1 MLLPSL
7 NLIAQ
12 ATPPTEQQILL
23 SKVGWVLLAVILIAF
38 VAFGMR
44 DIARLSW
51 ARLNAISSVCWNES
65 LRRRVLWITPLAII
79 GAVVVC
85 QLQNAVD
92 PQDAIRQTTKICLF
106 TAGLV
111 VTLVAIILA
120 ATNLQKEIETRVI
133 YTIVTKPT
141 TRLEIVLGKLWG
153 FAKVSA
159 AILLIM
165 GLFTYAY
172 LKVRASLLEKAI
184 AGQMQTLPKTDPSY
198 SSLDYYRKAG
208 LLNAKAM
215 IQPTWMQML
224 ARPSRDGE
232 PRVIAGGQ
240 GEKFTV
246 KFNLTEANAEQVV
259 EAANHGA
266 HVSFMVELPTTV
278 RQPTDTEWD
287 DIRMTQIPFI
297 EHAVAAGATSA
308 PTEPAAATAP
318 AATTS
323 PTTSPTTGPTTQPKV
338 SDMTPEEKKSARPI
352 PVVGLT
358 FRTPNGDP
366 LLKQEDIQKWTA
378 VPLVNGQAAPA
389 MGADMLERLLDQHDV
404 WVVVEARS
412 PAVDYT
418 VGKQPV
424 WIQIVEP
431 DGKPGPRFDPLPEST
446 PGIDGPLVTGSVGRY
461 GQQLIGGANGGIA
474 VYRFDASELP
484 ASGDVSFEVKV
495 GIERGGDA
503 ETTDETLPET
513 TLRVHDPATGT
524 TSDAATFYPET
535 NRLTYVNLP
544 RSAFPSSGG
553 KFDVLLHVNTE
564 GKWLGVAPDSVA
576 VSTGERSFL
585 FNLFKSLLVLWL
597 MSVLVVSIA
606 LFCSTFVSWPIAV
619 VLTLVILFG
628 RWGVEQIGDVGSGNI
643 GAQMTGQTQDAI
655 AARIE
660 RESINALTKSLTVI
674 AAFLPEI
681 SRFEATADIE
691 RGISVPAA
699 RFTNAGLVLLGY
711 GVPMVCLAYLILKRK
726 EVAP

>member
-12 ATPPTEQQILL
+12 AVPPTEQQSLL
-23 SKVGWVLLAVILIAF
+23 AKVGWVLLAVIVLAF
-38 VAFGMR
+38 VVVGMR
-44 DIARLSW
+44 DLARLSW
-51 ARLNAISSVCWNES
+51 RRLNAISSVCWAES

-79 GAVVVC
+79 GAIVVC
-85 QLQNAVD
+85 QLQNPVD

-120 ATNLQKEIETRVI
+120 ATNLQKEIDTRVI

-165 GLFTYAY
+165 GMFTLAY
-172 LKVRASLLEKAI
+172 LKVRAWRLETAI
-184 AGQMQTLPKTDPSY
+184 AGALQGMPASDPSY
-198 SSLDYYRKAG
+198 ASLDYYRKSG
-208 LLNAKAM
+208 LLSAKAM

-232 PRVIAGGQ
+232 PRIIPGGQ
-240 GEKFTV
+240 GGKFNV
-246 KFNLTEANAEQVV
+246 HFNLTDANAEQVID
-259 EAANHGA
+259 AAKRGA
-266 HVSFMVELPTTV
+266 HVSFMIDMPTTV
-278 RQPTDTEWD
+278 RQPTDAEWEN
-287 DIRMTQIPFI
+287 IRMTQIPFV
-297 EHAVAAGATSA
+297 EDATGETPSSA
-308 PTEPAAATAP
+308 PSATTAP
-318 AATTS
+318 TT
-323 PTTSPTTGPTTQPKV
+323 TTTTAPTTGPTSQPKV
-338 SDMTPEEKKSARPI
+338 ADMTPEEKKTARPI

-358 FRTPNGDP
+358 FRSPTGDP
-366 LLKQEDIQKWTA
+366 LLKAEETAKWTA
-378 VPLVNGQAAPA
+378 VPLVNGHAEPV
-389 MGADMLERLLDQHDV
+389 MGPEMLERLLDEHNV
-404 WVVVEARS
+404 VVVVEGRS
-412 PAVDYT
+412 PAVDYA
-418 VGKQPV
+418 VGTQPV
-424 WIQIVEP
+424 WIQIIEP
-431 DGKPGPRFDPLPEST
+431 DGKPGPRFDPLPNPT
-446 PGIDGPLVTGSVGRY
+446 PNLQGPLVTGSVGRY
-461 GQQLIGGANGGIA
+461 GQQLIGGAQGGFA

-484 ASGDVSFEVKV
+484 ASGDVNFEVKV

-513 TLRVHDPATGT
+513 TLRVYDPATGT
-524 TSDAATFYPET
+524 MSEAATFFPET
-535 NRLTYVNLP
+535 NRITFLNLP
-544 RSAFPSSGG
+544 RSAFPGNGG
-553 KFDVLLHVNTE
+553 KFDVLLHVNTAD
-564 GKWLGVAPDSVA
+564 KWLGVSPDSVTL
-576 VSTGERSFL
+576 STGERSFAV
-585 FNLFKSLLVLWL
+585 NLVKSLLVLWL
-597 MSVLVVSIA
+597 MSILVVSIA

-628 RWGVEQIGDVGSGNI
+628 RWGVEQIGDVGGGNI

-655 AARIE
+655 AARFE
-660 RESINALTKSLTVI
+660 RESINALTKALTIVS
-674 AAFLPEI
+674 AFLPEI

-699 RFTNAGLVLLGY
+699 RFGNAGLVLLGY

>member
-12 ATPPTEQQILL
+12 AATAAAPTEQQALL
-23 SKVGWVLLAVILIAF
+23 SKVGWVFLAVIVLAF
-38 VAFGMR
+38 IAFGMR
-44 DIARLSW
+44 DLARLSW
-51 ARLNAISSVCWNES
+51 RRLNAISSVCWAES

-120 ATNLQKEIETRVI
+120 ATNLQKEIDTRVI

-165 GLFTYAY
+165 GVFTYAY
-172 LKVRASLLEKAI
+172 LHLRASLLEKAI
-184 AGQMQTLPKTDPSY
+184 ANALQGMPESNPTY
-198 SSLDYYRKAG
+198 ASLDYYRKAG

-224 ARPSRDGE
+224 ARPNRDGE
-232 PRVIAGGQ
+232 PRIVEGGQ
-240 GEKFTV
+240 GGKFMAR
-246 KFNLTEANAEQVV
+246 FNLSEANAEQVV
-259 EAANHGA
+259 DAAKRGA
-266 HVSFMVELPTTV
+266 HVSFVIDMPADI
-278 RQPTDTEWD
+278 RQPTDADWEN
-287 DIRMTQIPFI
+287 IRMTQIPFV
-297 EHAVAAGATSA
+297 EHAVGGSPTSS
-308 PTEPAAATAP
+308 P
-318 AATTS
+318 AATTTS
-323 PTTSPTTGPTTQPKV
+323 PATAPTTGPTTQPKI
-338 SDMTPEEKKSARPI
+338 SEMTPEEKRTSRPI
-352 PVVGLT
+352 PIVGLT
-358 FRTPNGDP
+358 FRTPGGEP
-366 LLKQEDIQKWTA
+366 LLKAEDIPKWNS
-378 VPLVNGQAAPA
+378 VPLVNGHAEPI
-389 MGADMLERLLDQHDV
+389 MGPDMLERLLDEHNV
-404 WVVVEARS
+404 WVVVEGRS
-412 PAVDYT
+412 PAVEYT

-424 WIQIVEP
+424 WMQIIEP
-431 DGKPGPRFDPLPEST
+431 DGKPGPRFDPLPDPT

-461 GQQLIGGANGGIA
+461 GQQLVGGAQGGVA

-484 ASGDVSFEVKV
+484 ASGNVNFEVKV
-495 GIERGGDA
+495 GIERGGDV
-503 ETTDETLPET
+503 EQNEETLPET

-524 TSDAATFYPET
+524 ISAPATFSPET
-535 NRLTYVNLP
+535 NRITYVSLP
-544 RSAFPSSGG
+544 RSAFPASGG
-553 KFDVLLHVNTE
+553 KFDVLVHVNTE
-564 GKWLGVAPDSVA
+564 GKWLGVSMDSVA
-576 VSTGERSFL
+576 VSTGERSFA

-597 MSVLVVSIA
+597 MSILVVSIA

-628 RWGVEQIGDVGSGNI
+628 RWGVEQIGDVGGGNI

-655 AARIE
+655 AARFE
-660 RESINALTKSLTVI
+660 RESINALTKTLTVVS
-674 AAFLPEI
+674 AFLPEI

-691 RGISVPAA
+691 RGISVPGV
-699 RFTNAGLVLLGY
+699 RFANAGLVLLGY